1 MLMTPMVSLGR
12 MKQEEMELS
21 IRLEVEL
28 GVVING
34 GIGGVM
40 GRSLSR
46 CEGRSRYSRPFMVY
60 GEQSPI

>member
-1 MLMTPMVSLGR
+1 MLMRLMGSLGR
-12 MKQEEMELS
+12 MRQGGMELL

-40 GRSLSR
+40 GRSDSTVWA
-46 CEGRSRYSRPFMVY
+46 S
-60 GEQSPI
+60 QSKVNDRR

>member
-1 MLMTPMVSLGR
+1 MLMKPMGSLGR
-12 MKQEEMELS
+12 VRRGGMELL
-21 IRLEVEL
+21 IRLKVGL

-46 CEGRSRYSRPFMVY
+46 RMGQSRYPGPFTVY
-60 GEQSPI
+60 SK